1 MIKIGKI
8 LISLVIFLMFF
19 VWATYLNIFV
29 PFRIFFPT
37 FHVFLLVSLILS
49 AIVFAG
55 DDFSTGNLK
64 FGKAPFFILPFCAF
78 FIALIISVMFFQGI
92 PHIQDSVNYLVM
104 AQNFAAGRLHDR
116 MPEHYEFFQF
126 AYMIPDGEKV
136 YSVFLPG
143 FSFFLIPFVWLKVPI
158 LANPLLTAFNVFL
171 TGKVAE
177 KLFDRKIAVISMVF
191 MLFSVFFIV
200 MGGTYMAH
208 PFCLAMTLC
217 AVFAY
222 IHMLEEK
229 SVKYPVILGIS
240 LGWLALT
247 RPQNTLFAGLALILH
262 YLYFIAK
269 KRDGRIAA
277 EAVKKGLFSLLFF
290 APFLVFLLCY
300 NKIYTGNPL
309 IFKQDLFFN
318 YSEPRSFCHRFGLG
332 TGCPRSNWI
341 ELPME
346 GLTFSHALLVSYRR
360 LSPLIM
366 NLFLHPLTFLLMP
379 IAFIFCKNTKDF
391 NSLLFL
397 FFLFF
402 VNFAGYFFFYFD
414 GNVFGPRYLYET
426 SFFLLIIFA
435 YAFCRISDGLTSG
448 KNLNKLAKI
457 LTFSLIFA
465 GAAYQIVYIVPALQ
479 KSYERGFWNI
489 DAKLKVA
496 LDLAGIREGIV
507 FVAPFTMYGSG
518 YTLMDFGDFGSNK
531 IVYVRDLGEKQNR
544 RIMFDYPGRKYYL
557 AGFKKL
563 DNNEELPVITE
574 LFPPVDNGE
583 IHVELENKFYPLTGS
598 PDFCNTFPERSYL
611 DKYFEMTPPYELIL
625 PNQFLMFCRFVSL
638 EQYYDFKQKV
648 NMGGEYEVR
657 VRGIQDE
664 NMGNFD
670 LFVDG
675 KKAAELNFFAETR
688 KMTDIPFDIRLEK
701 GMHDFRIVPREL
713 VSKYNYFMIDAVDFV
728 PKKLDF
734 DKKKSATIISR

>member
-1 MIKIGKI
+1 MIKINKL
-8 LISLVIFLMFF
+8 LISLVIFLIFF
-19 VWATYLNIFV
+19 VWATNLNVFL
-29 PFRIFFPT
+29 PFKVFFPT
-37 FHVFLLVSLILS
+37 FHVFFLVF
-49 AIVFAG
+49 IVLFAALFAKF
-55 DDFSTGNLK
+55 DFSAENLK
-64 FGKAPFFILPFCAF
+64 FGKTPFFLLPFCAF
-78 FIALIISVMFFQGI
+78 LISLAVSFLFFQGI

-143 FSFFLIPFVWLKVPI
+143 FSFFLVPFVVLGIPV
-158 LANPLLTAFNVFL
+158 LANPLLSALNVFL
-171 TGKVAE
+171 AGKIAE
-177 KLFDRKIAVISMVF
+177 KLFDRKVAVISMFF

-208 PFCLAMTLC
+208 SFCLAMTLF

-222 IHMLEEK
+222 IHMLEQK
-229 SVKYPVILGIS
+229 SVKYPILLGIS

-262 YLYFIAK
+262 YLYLIAE
-269 KRDGRIAA
+269 KRDLSFFA
-277 EAVKKGLFSLLFF
+277 EAVKKGLFALLFF
-290 APFLVFLLCY
+290 APFLVFLLYY
-300 NKIYTGNPL
+300 NSIYTGNPL

-346 GLTFSHALLVSYRR
+346 GLTFSHAMLVSYRR

-366 NLFLHPLTFLLMP
+366 NLFLHPLTFILMF
-379 IAFIFCKNTKDF
+379 ISFIFAKNSKDLGKLF
-391 NSLLFL
+391 FL
-397 FFLFF
+397 FFIFF

-426 SFFLLIIFA
+426 SFFILMIFA
-435 YAFCRISDGLTSG
+435 YAFCRVTDGLFQ
-448 KNLNKLAKI
+448 KRNLDKITKI
-457 LTFSLIFA
+457 LVFSLVFA
-465 GAAYQIVYIVPALQ
+465 GAAYQIFYIVPALQ

-489 DAKLKVA
+489 DAKLKLA
-496 LDLAGIREGIV
+496 LDMAVIKEGVV

-518 YTLMDFGDFGSNK
+518 YALMDFGDFENNK
-531 IVYVRDLGEKQNR
+531 IIYVRDLGEKQNR
-544 RIMFDYPGRKYYL
+544 RIMFDYPDRKYYL
-557 AGFKKL
+557 ASFKKL
-563 DNNEELPVITE
+563 DNNTELPVITE

-611 DKYFEMTPPYELIL
+611 DKYFEMKPPYELIL

-638 EQYYDFKQKV
+638 EQYYDFKQKI
-648 NMGGEYEVR
+648 NKGGEYEIR
-657 VRGIQDE
+657 VRGIQSE

-670 LFVDG
+670 LLIDG
-675 KKAAELNFFAETR
+675 KKVTELNFHAGTE
-688 KMTDIPFDIRLEK
+688 KMTEISFSSRLER
-701 GMHDFRIVPREL
+701 GMRDFRIVPREL
-713 VSKYNYFMIDAVDFV
+713 VSKYNYFMIDSVDFV
-728 PKKLDF
+728 PRKLDR
-734 DKKKSATIISR
+734 KR